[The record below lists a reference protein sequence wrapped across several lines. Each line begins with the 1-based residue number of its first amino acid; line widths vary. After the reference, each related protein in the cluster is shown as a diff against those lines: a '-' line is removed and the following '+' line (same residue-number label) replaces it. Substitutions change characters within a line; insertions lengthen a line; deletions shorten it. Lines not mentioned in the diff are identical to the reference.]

1 MPRWSRPCWPDCPC
15 GCRRNRFAAGLSL
28 TPPCGIRWAMGQ
40 GKYRIGQAADE
51 LGLRPSVLRYWES
64 EFPQLEPVR
73 TAKGQRLYTEEHL
86 ALLKT
91 IRRLLHDE
99 GLTIEGA
106 RRRLEED
113 RTGEC
118 MSELRREVRDEL
130 KAIRG
135 LLSKGGEAD
144 GPGPG
149 DDAEVPADEGR
160 DGH

>member
-1 MPRWSRPCWPDCPC
+1 MS
-15 GCRRNRFAAGLSL
+15 
-28 TPPCGIRWAMGQ
+28 Q

-91 IRRLLHDE
+91 IRRLVHDE

-118 MSELRREVRDEL
+118 MSEMRREVRQEL
-130 KAIRG
+130 QAIRR
-135 LLSKGGEAD
+135 LLAD
-144 GPGPG
+144 GPDAGASDPGSPGGSASGAVQGPG
-149 DDAEVPADEGR
+149 LLAGIGGGEQEP